1 MIQTVVLSS
10 RILQHMYNDNM
21 GTIDILLKPGFILN
35 PNDEV
40 VNAIFLCFAKTGG
53 HCPCANPDKG
63 TEFDMCPCREYREN
77 NKCCCQLYI
86 RDPKSK

>member
-10 RILQHMYNDNM
+10 HTQHQVYNVNM
-21 GTIDILLKPGFILN
+21 RTIDILLKPGFILN

-40 VNAIFLCFAKTGG
+40 VNAIFRRLEKTEG